1 MNKTFFKSILFVGLA
16 ACMFSCKD
24 DNSPLDG
31 GNTPQG
37 VNVEFD
43 YSQAKLGKSA
53 GSSATLNGSSDVD
66 WTIEV
71 EEGDFFSVEPMSG
84 KAGDFTLTVTA
95 NKENTSTDKAYS
107 KFIFNASGRKYP
119 ITVIHL
125 EDDIRLEPSYD
136 AGTEF
141 RFAQDGTLLSPD
153 LTAKAFTV
161 TSNIEWTVKT
171 VNEAD
176 TWIKV
181 GPEVGEIGENLP
193 VTVAV
198 DENPFAKVRE
208 GKFEVRVPEGTSFQY
223 TVTQDAAPLTYEI
236 KDGEK
241 VLTEQTGLTG
251 FGGGGETRTITL
263 NANADWKIEPG
274 TDSEWLTFEP
284 SEGVASLE
292 PVEVKVTVEPNPNM
306 DNDQG
311 RSGSFTVTFGEGT
324 SKEISVQQNKGEIP
338 VEVTKLQALE
348 DDLEGDNSAALDW
361 SNSADYET
369 WDGVKFEGG
378 KLVELNLANR
388 GLKGYVPAE
397 IVDFASLRLLDLS
410 NNELT
415 ANTNLPKIIVNKS
428 SIGKDVINK
437 TGGAPFDQS
446 YTPAIPIGIKDL
458 INLTTFKLSG
468 NKIEGIFPSDVVN
481 NPNYL
486 KWDAMANI
494 YPQQG
499 DNANISYDSNS
510 TTRYAGADPAKW
522 KFKLTQIGVLR
533 VMYYAMGGEN
543 WNDKDFGNTEPAWL
557 NKEFVIAQDNG
568 VYPSENSPRVT
579 AVSQVGGNQD
589 VQKFEVGNVSGSVP
603 EECLMNS
610 GLAHMWVDGTN
621 ANYKLSG
628 SIHPLIIQRLNYLQ
642 FKNHDLDMSVN
653 FIFANLRNSVSNI
666 AFQNNANIDGTID
679 ISLLTGTVD
688 DGKLSFGSFI
698 LTGTGIQGTVKVSD
712 VKGKFKPADQ
722 ANVTVEGLQAK
733 FPATVNVTE

>member
-136 AGTEF
+136 AETVF
-141 RFAQDGTLLSPD
+141 SFAQNGTLLSPD
-153 LTAKAFTV
+153 LTAKAFTA

-176 TWIKV
+176 TCIKV

-193 VTVAV
+193 VTVVV

-208 GKFEVRVPEGTSFQY
+208 GKFEVRVPEAMSFQY
-223 TVTQDAAPLTYEI
+223 TVTQAAAPLDYEI

>member
-84 KAGDFTLTVTA
+84 KAGDFMLTVTA

-193 VTVAV
+193 ITVAV

-241 VLTEQTGLTG
+241 VLTEQAGLTG
-251 FGGGGETRTITL
+251 LGGGGETRTITL

-533 VMYYAMGGEN
+533 VMYYAMRGEN
-543 WNDKDFGNTEPAWL
+543 WNDKDFGNAEPAWL

>member
-53 GSSATLNGSSDVD
+53 GSSATLNGLSDVD

-136 AGTEF
+136 AETVF
-141 RFAQDGTLLSPD
+141 SFAQNGTLLSPD
-153 LTAKAFTV
+153 LTAKAFTA

-193 VTVAV
+193 VTVVV

-208 GKFEVRVPEGTSFQY
+208 GKFEVRVPEAMSFQY
-223 TVTQDAAPLTYEI
+223 TVTQAAAPLDYEI

-468 NKIEGIFPSDVVN
+468 NKIEGIFPSGVVN

>member
-84 KAGDFTLTVTA
+84 KAGDFTLTVIA

-136 AGTEF
+136 AETVF
-141 RFAQDGTLLSPD
+141 SFAQNGTLLSPD
-153 LTAKAFTV
+153 LTAKAFTA

-181 GPEVGEIGENLP
+181 GPEVSEIGENLP
-193 VTVAV
+193 VTVVV

-208 GKFEVRVPEGTSFQY
+208 GKFEVRVPEAMSFQY
-223 TVTQDAAPLTYEI
+223 TVTQAAAPLDYEI

>member
-37 VNVEFD
+37 VNVKFD
-43 YSQAKLGKSA
+43 YSQAKLGKSV

-95 NKENTSTDKAYS
+95 NKENASTDKAYS

-136 AGTEF
+136 AETVF
-141 RFAQDGTLLSPD
+141 SFAQNGTLLSPD
-153 LTAKAFTV
+153 LTAKAFTA

-193 VTVAV
+193 VTVVV

-208 GKFEVRVPEGTSFQY
+208 GKFEVRVPEAMSFQY
-223 TVTQDAAPLTYEI
+223 TVTQAAAPLVYEI

-241 VLTEQTGLTG
+241 VLTEQAGLTG
-251 FGGGGETRTITL
+251 LGGGGETRTITL

-284 SEGVASLE
+284 SEGTASLE

-437 TGGAPFDQS
+437 ISGAPFDQS

-543 WNDKDFGNTEPAWL
+543 WNDKDFGNAEPAWL

>member
-136 AGTEF
+136 AETVF
-141 RFAQDGTLLSPD
+141 SFAQNGTLLSPD
-153 LTAKAFTV
+153 LTAKAFTA

-193 VTVAV
+193 VNVVV

-208 GKFEVRVPEGTSFQY
+208 GKFEVRVPEAMSFQY
-223 TVTQDAAPLTYEI
+223 AVTQAAAPLDYEI

-251 FGGGGETRTITL
+251 LGGGGETRTITL
-263 NANADWKIEPG
+263 NANADWKIESG

-568 VYPSENSPRVT
+568 VYPSGNSPRVT

-712 VKGKFKPADQ
+712 VKGKFKSADQ

>member
-84 KAGDFTLTVTA
+84 TAGEFTLTVTA

-136 AGTEF
+136 AETVF
-141 RFAQDGTLLSPD
+141 SFAQDGTLVSPD
-153 LTAKAFTV
+153 LTAKAFTA

-193 VTVAV
+193 VTVVV

-208 GKFEVRVPEGTSFQY
+208 GKFEVRVPEAMSFQY
-223 TVTQDAAPLTYEI
+223 TVNQAAAPLDYEI

-241 VLTEQTGLTG
+241 VLTEQAGLTG
-251 FGGGGETRTITL
+251 LGGGGETRTITL

-712 VKGKFKPADQ
+712 VKGKFKSADQ

>member
-136 AGTEF
+136 AETVF
-141 RFAQDGTLLSPD
+141 SFAQNGTLLSPD
-153 LTAKAFTV
+153 LTAKAFTA

-193 VTVAV
+193 VTVVV

-208 GKFEVRVPEGTSFQY
+208 GKFEVRVPEAMSFQY
-223 TVTQDAAPLTYEI
+223 TVTQAAAPLDYEI

-263 NANADWKIEPG
+263 NVNADWKIEPG

>member
-136 AGTEF
+136 AETVF
-141 RFAQDGTLLSPD
+141 SFAQNGTLLSPD
-153 LTAKAFTV
+153 LTAKAFTA

-193 VTVAV
+193 VTVVV

-208 GKFEVRVPEGTSFQY
+208 GKFEVRVPEAMSFQY
-223 TVTQDAAPLTYEI
+223 TVTQAAAPLDYEI

-712 VKGKFKPADQ
+712 VKGKFKSADQ

>member
-1 MNKTFFKSILFVGLA
+1 MNKTFFKSILFMGLA
-16 ACMFSCKD
+16 VCMFSCKD
-24 DNSPLDG
+24 DDSPLDG

-37 VNVEFD
+37 VNVTFD
-43 YSQAKLGKSA
+43 YSQAKLSRSA
-53 GSSATLNGSSDVD
+53 GSSATLNGASDVD
-66 WTIEV
+66 WTIEI

-84 KAGDFTLTVTA
+84 TAGNFTLIVTA
-95 NKENTSTDKAYS
+95 NKDNTSTDKVYS

-125 EDDIRLEPSYD
+125 EDDIRLEPSYE
-136 AGTEF
+136 AETIF
-141 RFAQDGTLLSPD
+141 SFAQDGTLLSPD
-153 LTAKAFTV
+153 LNAKAFTA

-181 GPEVGEIGENLP
+181 GPEAGEKGENLP
-193 VTVAV
+193 VTVEV
-198 DENPFAKVRE
+198 EENPFAKVRE
-208 GKFEVRVPEGTSFQY
+208 GKFEVRVPEATSFQY
-223 TVTQDAAPLTYEI
+223 TVNQAAAPLDYEI

-241 VLTEQTGLTG
+241 VLTEQSGLTG
-251 FGGGGETRTITL
+251 LGGGGETRTITL
-263 NANADWKIEPG
+263 NANADWKIDPG

-292 PVEVKVTVEPNPNM
+292 SVEVKVTVEPNPNM
-306 DNDQG
+306 DDADS
-311 RSGSFTVTFGEGT
+311 RDGSFTVTFGEGT
-324 SKEISVQQNKGEIP
+324 SKKISAQQNKGEIP

-348 DDLEGDNSAALDW
+348 GNLEGDNSAALDW
-361 SNSADYET
+361 SNTAEYET

-415 ANTNLPKIIVNKS
+415 ANTTLPKIIINKS

-437 TGGAPFDQS
+437 TGGTPFDQS
-446 YTPAIPIGIKDL
+446 YTPAIPVGIKDL
-458 INLTTFKLSG
+458 ANLTTFKLFG
-468 NKIEGIFPSDVVN
+468 NKIEGTFPSDVVN

-510 TTRYAGADPAKW
+510 TIRYAGADPSKW

-533 VMYYAMGGEN
+533 VMYHAMGGEN
-543 WNDKDFGNTEPAWL
+543 WNDKDFGNAEPEWL

-568 VYPSENSPRVT
+568 VYPSGNIPRVT

-589 VQKFEVGNVSGSVP
+589 VQKFEVGNVSGYVP

-642 FKNHDLDMSVN
+642 FKNHDLDMNVN
-653 FIFANLRNSVSNI
+653 FIFVNLRNSVTNI
-666 AFQNNANIDGTID
+666 AFQNNANIDGVID
-679 ISLLTGTVD
+679 TDILINAVD
-688 DGKLSFGSFI
+688 DGKLSFGSFT
-698 LTGTGIQGTVKVSD
+698 LTGTSITGTVKISE
-712 VKGKFKPADQ
+712 VKGKFRATDQ
-722 ANVTVEGLQAK
+722 ASVTVEGLQAK
-733 FPATVNVTE
+733 FPVTVTVTE

>member
-136 AGTEF
+136 AETVF
-141 RFAQDGTLLSPD
+141 SFAQNGTLLSPD
-153 LTAKAFTV
+153 LTAKAFTA

-193 VTVAV
+193 VNVVV

-208 GKFEVRVPEGTSFQY
+208 GKFEVRVPEAMSFQY
-223 TVTQDAAPLTYEI
+223 AVTQAAAPLDYEI

-251 FGGGGETRTITL
+251 LGGGGETRTITL

-568 VYPSENSPRVT
+568 VYPSGNSPRVT

-712 VKGKFKPADQ
+712 VKGKFKSADQ

>member
-136 AGTEF
+136 AETVF
-141 RFAQDGTLLSPD
+141 SFAQNGTLLSPD
-153 LTAKAFTV
+153 LTAKAFTA

-193 VTVAV
+193 VTVVV

-208 GKFEVRVPEGTSFQY
+208 GKFEVRVPEAMSFQY
-223 TVTQDAAPLTYEI
+223 TVTQAAAPLDYEI

-543 WNDKDFGNTEPAWL
+543 WNDKDFGNAEPAWL

>member
-136 AGTEF
+136 AETVF
-141 RFAQDGTLLSPD
+141 SFAQNGTLLSPD
-153 LTAKAFTV
+153 LTAKAFTA

-193 VTVAV
+193 VTVVV

-208 GKFEVRVPEGTSFQY
+208 GKFEVRVPEAMSFQY
-223 TVTQDAAPLTYEI
+223 TVTQAAAPLDYEI

-468 NKIEGIFPSDVVN
+468 NKIEGIFPSGVVN

>member
-136 AGTEF
+136 AETVF
-141 RFAQDGTLLSPD
+141 SFAQNGTLLSPD
-153 LTAKAFTV
+153 LTAKAFTA

-193 VTVAV
+193 VTVVV

-208 GKFEVRVPEGTSFQY
+208 GKFEVRVPEAMSFQY
-223 TVTQDAAPLTYEI
+223 TVTQAAAPLDYEI

-241 VLTEQTGLTG
+241 VLTEQAGLTG
-251 FGGGGETRTITL
+251 LGGGGETRTITL

-284 SEGVASLE
+284 SEGTASLE
-292 PVEVKVTVEPNPNM
+292 PVEVKVMVEPNPNM
-306 DNDQG
+306 DDVDG
-311 RSGSFTVTFGEGT
+311 RNGSFTVTFGEGT
-324 SKEISVQQNKGEIP
+324 SKEISVQQNKGEMP
-338 VEVTKLQALE
+338 KDVTALKALE
-348 DDLEGDNSAALDW
+348 ATLEGSSTDALNW
-361 SNSADYET
+361 STQSDYKKWT
-369 WDGVKFEGG
+369 GVTLSGG
-378 KLVELNLANR
+378 NLV
-388 GLKGYVPAE
+388 K
-397 IVDFASLRLLDLS
+397 LDLS
-410 NNELT
+410 NKNLSGTIPMELV
-415 ANTNLPKIIVNKS
+415 NFESLDYIDLSGNNLTG
-428 SIGKDVINK
+428 SI
-437 TGGAPFDQS
+437 
-446 YTPAIPIGIKDL
+446 PAELATLKA
-458 INLTTFKLSG
+458 TTFKVSG
-468 NKIEGIFPSDVVN
+468 NQLEGKVAADFADN
-481 NPNYL
+481 ANYES
-486 KWDAMANI
+486 WNAMVNI

-499 DNANISYDSNS
+499 DISDSNDEN
-510 TTRYAGADPAKW
+510 YNPKNW
-522 KFKLTQIGVLR
+522 KLTLSDAGVMR
-533 VMYYAMGGEN
+533 IMYKKLDGKNWVTQPSWLTQEIITANSAEGIVKVDPNGQVQELKMSKDVFALVGELPMELSML
-543 WNDKDFGNTEPAWL
+543 KAL
-557 NKEFVIAQDNG
+557 
-568 VYPSENSPRVT
+568 
-579 AVSQVGGNQD
+579 
-589 VQKFEVGNVSGSVP
+589 
-603 EECLMNS
+603 
-610 GLAHMWVDGTN
+610 
-621 ANYKLSG
+621 YK
-628 SIHPLIIQRLNYLQ
+628 
-642 FKNHDLDMSVN
+642 VE
-653 FIFANLRNSVSNI
+653 
-666 AFQNNANIDGTID
+666 FQNNDKLTGVVHKAYMQNLTYINFSQCRITMEINDFLSLLKPEATHIMVMNQGGKITGTEGLKDEIITKFTKIKNLSIKGNALSGTI
-679 ISLLTGTVD
+679 SRTVQD
-688 DGKLSFGSFI
+688 FFNNYNGSGKLKINNVDWDDDTNGWI
-698 LTGTGIQGTVKVSD
+698 LPGNNFTL
-712 VKGKFKPADQ
+712 
-722 ANVTVEGLQAK
+722 AN
-733 FPATVNVTE
+733 

>member
-84 KAGDFTLTVTA
+84 KAGDFMLTVTA

-193 VTVAV
+193 ITVAV

-241 VLTEQTGLTG
+241 VLTEQAGLTG
-251 FGGGGETRTITL
+251 LGGGGETRTITL

>member
-136 AGTEF
+136 AETVF
-141 RFAQDGTLLSPD
+141 SFAQNGTLLSPD
-153 LTAKAFTV
+153 LTAKAFTA

-193 VTVAV
+193 VTVVV

-208 GKFEVRVPEGTSFQY
+208 GKFEVRVPEAMTFQY
-223 TVTQDAAPLTYEI
+223 AVTQAAAPLDYEI

-468 NKIEGIFPSDVVN
+468 NKIEGIFPSGVVN

>member
-136 AGTEF
+136 AETVF
-141 RFAQDGTLLSPD
+141 SFAQNGTLLSPD
-153 LTAKAFTV
+153 LTAKAFTA

-193 VTVAV
+193 VTVVV

-208 GKFEVRVPEGTSFQY
+208 GKFEVRVPEAMSFQY
-223 TVTQDAAPLTYEI
+223 TVTQAAAPLDYEI

-543 WNDKDFGNTEPAWL
+543 WNDKDFGNAEPAWL

-621 ANYKLSG
+621 ANYKLFG

>member
-1 MNKTFFKSILFVGLA
+1 MNKTFFKSILFVGLV

-37 VNVEFD
+37 VNVKFD
-43 YSQAKLGKSA
+43 YSQAKLGKSV

-136 AGTEF
+136 AETVF
-141 RFAQDGTLLSPD
+141 SFAQNGTLLSPD
-153 LTAKAFTV
+153 LTAKAFTA

-193 VTVAV
+193 VTVVV

-208 GKFEVRVPEGTSFQY
+208 GKFEVRVPEAMSFQY
-223 TVTQDAAPLTYEI
+223 TVTQAAAPLVYEI

-241 VLTEQTGLTG
+241 VLTEQAGLTG
-251 FGGGGETRTITL
+251 LGGGGETRTITL

-284 SEGVASLE
+284 SEGTASLE

-324 SKEISVQQNKGEIP
+324 SKEISVQQNKGEMP
-338 VEVTKLQALE
+338 KDVTALKALE
-348 DDLEGDNSAALDW
+348 ATLEGSSTDALNW
-361 SNSADYET
+361 STQPDYNMWT
-369 WDGVKFEGG
+369 GVTLSGG
-378 KLVELNLANR
+378 NLV
-388 GLKGYVPAE
+388 K
-397 IVDFASLRLLDLS
+397 LDLS
-410 NNELT
+410 NQSLSGTIPAEL
-415 ANTNLPKIIVNKS
+415 VNFES
-428 SIGKDVINK
+428 LDYIDLSNNDL
-437 TGGAPFDQS
+437 TGDI
-446 YTPAIPIGIKDL
+446 PAALTTLKA
-458 INLTTFKLSG
+458 TTFKVSG
-468 NKIEGIFPSDVVN
+468 NQLEGKVAADFVDN
-481 NPNYL
+481 ANY
-486 KWDAMANI
+486 KSWNAMVNI

-499 DNANISYDSNS
+499 DIS
-510 TTRYAGADPAKW
+510 DPDDENYNPKNW
-522 KFKLTQIGVLR
+522 KLTLSDAGVMR
-533 VMYYAMGGEN
+533 IMYKQLGGEAWTVKPGWLTN
-543 WNDKDFGNTEPAWL
+543 EITGKNDADG
-557 NKEFVIAQDNG
+557 I
-568 VYPSENSPRVT
+568 SEVDENN
-579 AVSQVGGNQD
+579 QVKAIKMLKGT
-589 VQKFEVGNVSGSVP
+589 FI
-603 EECLMNS
+603 L
-610 GLAHMWVDGTN
+610 DGELPIELSMLK
-621 ANYKLSG
+621 ALYK
-628 SIHPLIIQRLNYLQ
+628 
-642 FKNHDLDMSVN
+642 VE
-653 FIFANLRNSVSNI
+653 
-666 AFQNNANIDGTID
+666 FQNNDK
-679 ISLLTGTVD
+679 LTGALKKAYVQNLTYANFGQCRITMEINELLSLFSENVTYINVSNQGQKITGTNGLD
-688 DGKLSFGSFI
+688 YNVISKFTKFGNLQMKGNNLSGNISKQVQDFFNNYNGKGKLKIAGFDWDDPKDGWI
-698 LTGTGIQGTVKVSD
+698 LVGNNFTL
-712 VKGKFKPADQ
+712 
-722 ANVTVEGLQAK
+722 E
-733 FPATVNVTE
+733 